1 MRPSREVVESGV
13 AVFLR
18 RVKKNSGGTAEQ
30 REMRDRLTRAN
41 GRMGL
46 LLHEALVKDLLVN
59 RRVLWGMLVESYCG
73 CFGEGE
79 LGWGRD
85 VWGLGVVF
93 DGRER

>member
-1 MRPSREVVESGV
+1 
-13 AVFLR
+13 
-18 RVKKNSGGTAEQ
+18 
-30 REMRDRLTRAN
+30 
-41 GRMGL
+41 
-46 LLHEALVKDLLVN
+46 LHEALVKDRLVN